1 MILLFNIIYTNMKP
15 IIKVKD
21 FKFFG
26 KKTIGLT
33 IFPFIL
39 LRKSYFDYYGESYL
53 KETINHESIH
63 IEQQKELLVVFFY
76 FWYFG
81 EFLIRRLFVNSDK
94 AYKSISFEKEAYQN
108 EKNLDY
114 IKTRKFW
121 SFIKYI

>member
-1 MILLFNIIYTNMKP
+1 MKP